1 MVGHN
6 PESYQEGKETE
17 YVQKQDNAF
26 GQWQV
31 LCEEHVEA
39 HCQDD
44 EQEHHQG
51 CLPQSRYVCVRM
63 NE

>member
-1 MVGHN
+1 MVRHN

-26 GQWQV
+26 GQWQM

-44 EQEHHQG
+44 E
-51 CLPQSRYVCVRM
+51 
-63 NE
+63 